1 VLALA
6 LTGLAAGGVLWL
18 LGLAWPASLAWGAVT
33 AVGLLPLAYDVA
45 RDLLRGRLGV
55 DVIALLAMA
64 GSLALGEYLAGAV
77 IAIMLSGG
85 QVLERFATAR
95 AQRSLSS
102 LVDRAPRTAN
112 RAGPEGL
119 VAVPAEEV
127 RPGDLLVVRPGEL
140 VPVDGLVR
148 SPVAVLD
155 ESALTG
161 EARPVE
167 RRFGEAVRSGSVNA
181 GDPAEM
187 EATSTAEES
196 TYAALVRLTREAA
209 EAKAPLVRLADR
221 FAVVFL
227 PLTLAIA
234 GGAWAFSESPV
245 RALAVLVVATPCPLI
260 LAAPVAIVGGMSRA
274 AGRGIVVKGGGA
286 LEALARAATV
296 LFDKTGTLTMGSPR
310 LLRVAELG
318 AWPAS
323 EVLRLAASLDQLSP
337 HVLAGAIVGAA
348 RERGLHLSGATET
361 SEAAGSGIVGL
372 VDGHRVAVGQASWV
386 VEGPLPDAAAR
397 VKNRA
402 ALDGLVNVFVTV
414 DGSLAGVLLL
424 QDPVRSEAPLVV
436 RQLRDVGVRRVL
448 VVTGD
453 RGPAG
458 EAVGRAIGADGVLT
472 DQDPAE
478 KLAAVRAESGGGT
491 TVMVGDGIN
500 DAPALAA
507 ADVGVALGSRGAT
520 ASSEA
525 ADVVIVVD
533 RLDRVAE
540 GVGIARRART
550 IALQSIV
557 VGMGLSLVAMVVAAF
572 GRLVPVEGA
581 LLQEAIDVLVI
592 LNALRALRGRPPAP
606 ADELAVQLAAE
617 HRALR
622 AGLDDLLDLADG
634 LGSVPAPEALQRLQA
649 TQRFLESSVLP
660 HERREDTELYP
671 AVARALGG
679 RGGTE
684 VMQREHA
691 EITAMVRNLG
701 EAIEGLPPSG
711 PRGEDLPDL
720 RRTLYGLHAILRLHI
735 EQEDQ
740 SYLPV
745 VS

>member
-1 VLALA
+1 MTGPGEQRSDRPARRRLPSVLEHRRAPAVLALA
-6 LTGLAAGGVLWL
+6 LAGLAVGGVLWL
-18 LGLAWPASLAWGAVT
+18 LGLRWPASLAWGAVT
-33 AVGLLPLAYDVA
+33 ALGLLPLAYDVL
-45 RDLLRGRLGV
+45 RDLLRGRMGV

-102 LVDRAPRTAN
+102 LVDRAPRTAH
-112 RAGPEGL
+112 RAGPQGL
-119 VAVPAEEV
+119 VAVPADEV
-127 RPGDLLVVRPGEL
+127 RPGDRLVVRPGEL
-140 VPVDGLVR
+140 FPVDGLVR
-148 SPVAVLD
+148 STLAVLD

-167 RRFGEAVRSGSVNA
+167 RRCGEPVRSGAVNA
-181 GDPAEM
+181 GDPAEI
-187 EATSTAEES
+187 EATSTADES
-196 TYAALVRLTREAA
+196 TYAAIVRLTREAA
-209 EAKAPLVRLADR
+209 GAKAPLVRLADR

-227 PLTLAIA
+227 PLALAIA
-234 GGAWAFSESPV
+234 GGAWAFSGDPV

-274 AGRGIVVKGGGA
+274 ARRGIVVKGGGA
-286 LEALARAATV
+286 LEALARARTV
-296 LFDKTGTLTMGSPR
+296 LFDKTGTLTVGSPR
-310 LLRVAELG
+310 LLRTVEL
-318 AWPAS
+318 ASWPAA
-323 EVLRLAASLDQLSP
+323 EILRLAASLDQLSP
-337 HVLAGAIVGAA
+337 HVMAASIVEAA
-348 RERGLHLSGATET
+348 REQGLHLSGPTET
-361 SEAAGSGIVGL
+361 SEAAGSGVVGL

-397 VKNRA
+397 VKEGA
-402 ALDGLVNVFVTV
+402 AAGGLANVFVAV

-424 QDPVRSEAPLVV
+424 QDPVRSEAPFVV
-436 RQLRDVGVRRVL
+436 RHLRDLGVRRIL

-458 EAVGRAIGADGVLT
+458 ETVGRAIGADGVLT

-525 ADVVIVVD
+525 ADVVVMVD

-557 VGMGLSLVAMVVAAF
+557 VGMGLSLAAMVVAAA
-572 GRLVPVEGA
+572 GRLAPVEGA

-592 LNALRALRGRPPAP
+592 LNALRALRGPAP
-606 ADELAVQLAAE
+606 VPVEPSE
-617 HRALR
+617 RAPI
-622 AGLDDLLDLADG
+622 
-634 LGSVPAPEALQRLQA
+634 SE
-649 TQRFLESSVLP
+649 
-660 HERREDTELYP
+660 
-671 AVARALGG
+671 
-679 RGGTE
+679 
-684 VMQREHA
+684 
-691 EITAMVRNLG
+691 
-701 EAIEGLPPSG
+701 
-711 PRGEDLPDL
+711 RGEVHRSNVPPNHPE
-720 RRTLYGLHAILRLHI
+720 RATRTGPATR
-735 EQEDQ
+735 
-740 SYLPV
+740 SGV
-745 VS
+745 N